1 MVTSWRET
9 YRKPVVLDEI
19 CYEGDIQH
27 GWGNISAQEL
37 VRRFWEAAVLTGAS
51 IGLHT
56 HSGNCEIVY
65 VLSGSGQCIDDGAEY
80 PISAGVC
87 HYCPEG
93 HTHSIRNTGG
103 EPLELLGVLPVVK

>member
-1 MVTSWRET
+1 MKILFDQMEDTVLKNFKGGEGEAIV
-9 YRKPVVLDEI
+9 RKFDVPRMGAVVRITLP
-19 CYEGDIQH
+19 Q
-27 GWGNISAQEL
+27 
-37 VRRFWEAAVLTGAS
+37 GAS

-65 VLSGSGQCIDDGAEY
+65 VLSGNGQCIDDGAEY
-80 PISAGVC
+80 PISAGMC

>member
-1 MVTSWRET
+1 M
-9 YRKPVVLDEI
+9 
-19 CYEGDIQH
+19 
-27 GWGNISAQEL
+27 SASL
-37 VRRFWEAAVLTGAS
+37 MIPAWALWCASPS

-56 HSGNCEIVY
+56 HHGNCEIVY

-103 EPLELLGVLPVVK
+103 EPLELLGVLPVVQ

>member
-1 MVTSWRET
+1 MILDFASMAANTISGFKGGEGEAIV
-9 YRKPVVLDEI
+9 RKFDDPRMGAVVRITLP
-19 CYEGDIQH
+19 Q
-27 GWGNISAQEL
+27 
-37 VRRFWEAAVLTGAS
+37 GAS

-65 VLSGSGQCIDDGAEY
+65 VLSGNGQCIDDGAEY
-80 PISAGVC
+80 PISAGMC

-103 EPLELLGVLPVVK
+103 EPLELLGVLPVVQ

>member
-1 MVTSWRET
+1 MILDFASMAANTIPGFKGGEGEAIV
-9 YRKPVVLDEI
+9 RKFDDPRMGAVVRITLP
-19 CYEGDIQH
+19 Q
-27 GWGNISAQEL
+27 
-37 VRRFWEAAVLTGAS
+37 GAS

-87 HYCPEG
+87 HYCPKG
-93 HTHSIRNTGG
+93 STHTMKNNG
-103 EPLELLGVLPVVK
+103 PDELVFFAVVPKQ